1 MIDTDKYEGHTPAP
15 WEWNDDWCSAL
26 VGLPNKD
33 ADIYDEDAQTVIG
46 VDTKRTPIC
55 GSFYIDEHGVRQE
68 AFPEEQLRNDALRA
82 EDALLIADAPLLLE
96 EVERHRPP
104 KVDGKYMAW
113 SDSHPKHDRRTWIEQ
128 VMEGVTDVGYWTWVN
143 WQLQYG
149 DEEE

>member
-1 MIDTDKYEGHTPAP
+1 MIDTDKYEGHPPAP
-15 WEWNDDWCSAL
+15 WGWRHKIAEYRLTANGDKDWI
-26 VGLPNKD
+26 
-33 ADIYDEDAQTVIG
+33 DIQVDEDTDPTVM
-46 VDTKRTPIC
+46 T
-55 GSFYIDEHGVRQE
+55 
-68 AFPEEQLRNDALRA
+68 
-82 EDALLIADAPLLLE
+82 LIADAPLLLA
-96 EVERHRPP
+96 EVKRHRPP